1 MAVAEVFKDSAGFLA
16 FWDASDEHHAA
27 ALHLQRELVRKRR
40 RFVTTDYIVDETA
53 TLLLVRH
60 SHGAAADFME
70 SVERSDALRI
80 EWVGSERFIVSAPC
94 RQGMVLYRLRQL
106 HVHARIKG
114 EGCVH
119 DRSSLQ
125 TGRFYSL
132 AEALRFT
139 TRSSLI
145 RWSPF

>member
-60 SHGAAADFME
+60 SHAPPQISWKASSVVTPFGSSGSVRNVSLRLLHCFGAMQTRNGPLPTAPA
-70 SVERSDALRI
+70 SRSC
-80 EWVGSERFIVSAPC
+80 EN
-94 RQGMVLYRLRQL
+94 
-106 HVHARIKG
+106 
-114 EGCVH
+114 
-119 DRSSLQ
+119 
-125 TGRFYSL
+125 
-132 AEALRFT
+132 
-139 TRSSLI
+139 
-145 RWSPF
+145 